1 MRLRTQERGQR
12 DKLMSNMGLTVNTRK
27 PVNNMDGLVGTISSL
42 RYDLVHKQISTG
54 YQKKR
59 QIRYIQNQ

>member
-1 MRLRTQERGQR
+1 
-12 DKLMSNMGLTVNTRK
+12 MSNMGVNFNSKK
-27 PVNNMDGLVGTISSL
+27 PVDNMDGLLVGNISSL

-59 QIRYIQNQ
+59 QTRFI